1 MGRTKTFSDL
11 VPRIPPPPAQPRTPQ
26 KAKTVYELELHKS
39 TSLLGWTIMRVPG
52 GWIYDRPKGSVFV
65 PLTEEGNNSNLKL

>member
-11 VPRIPPPPAQPRTPQ
+11 VYEVPPPPPIAPQ
-26 KAKTVYELELHKS
+26 KKAKTVYELDLHKS
-39 TSLLGWTIMRVPG
+39 TSLRGWNVMRVPG

-65 PLTEEGNNSNLKL
+65 PLTEEGNNRNLKL